1 MANEFKIKNGLVTP
15 TLQATDPTDSTLST
29 NGAAVFSGGVGIV
42 KNLNVGG
49 NLTVSGTF
57 NPASINNAQIG
68 NTTPNTGAFTTLTAN
83 AAVTFTQNT
92 GSVNATSG
100 TLVVTG
106 GVGISEN
113 LNVGQNL
120 TVTGNLT
127 VNGTTTTINST
138 TITVDDKNIELGSIA
153 SPTDVGADS
162 GGITLRG
169 TSDKSILWLNSTNR
183 WTFNTGIE
191 ATSIE
196 NTPVGSTTRSTGA
209 FTSLTSNAATT
220 FTAGTASTDTSTGT
234 VVITGGLGVSGRIN
248 AANFDGIVGANAA
261 AAGSFTTLGVS
272 GVVSV
277 NTTSNNQSYT
287 TSGAGVIT
295 VSSGTTGTINNMSIG
310 ATTRSTGDFTTL
322 AANDTATLTGAITA
336 NTGTNNQSYTTTGA
350 GTITITSATTGSIN
364 NMNIGA
370 TTRGSGAFTTLAAN
384 GIVTLTDATNNTGI
398 STGALQITNGGA
410 YIAGNL
416 YVGGTINLS
425 GVAVQQIGQITTTA
439 AGWNLP

>member
-1 MANEFKIKNGLVTP
+1 MEYGNEMANEFKIKNGLVTP
-15 TLQATDPTDSTLST
+15 TLQATDTTDSTLST

-49 NLTVSGTF
+49 DLSVAGSF

-83 AAVTFTQNT
+83 DAVTFTQNT

-113 LNVGQNL
+113 LNVGGNF
-120 TVTGNLT
+120 TVTGDLT

-138 TITVDDKNIELGSIA
+138 TITVDDKNIELGSIT

-162 GGITLRG
+162 GGITLKG
-169 TSDKSILWLNSTNR
+169 TSDKTILWLNSTNR

-191 ATSIE
+191 ASSIQ

-234 VVITGGLGVSGRIN
+234 VVVTGGLGVSGRIN
-248 AANFDGIVGANAA
+248 AANFDGIIGANTP

-277 NTTSNNQSYT
+277 NTTSNNQNYT

-310 ATTRSTGDFTTL
+310 ATTRSTG
-322 AANDTATLTGAITA
+322 
-336 NTGTNNQSYTTTGA
+336 
-350 GTITITSATTGSIN
+350 
-364 NMNIGA
+364 
-370 TTRGSGAFTTLAAN
+370 AFTTLAAN
-384 GIVTLTDATNNTGI
+384 GVVTLSDATENNGI
-398 STGALQITNGGA
+398 STGALQVTNGGA